1 MKPEKPGFC
10 IEKATS
16 AVSTTWS
23 ASSSTLQRKNLVSGL
38 FISNQVAED
47 WQQTAVKLAR
57 EELARKRSDVALI
70 RLRVSGSSM
79 VPLIEPGDMV
89 LVRHVNFEDLRRG
102 DMILVEQGG
111 TFLVHRLVAVHDHG
125 VRTKGDN
132 ASHADVLVAPED
144 VLGRVV
150 VVEKGNVLSL
160 TSATPSAILRTGS
173 AEPPKGGRRIE
184 LGQGQWPMVNRLL
197 GLSGWCEAQFFAA
210 GRRVKSKLPGAQ
222 SGRWPVGLASMAAA
236 PFRWLTRLLINLRGF
251 GDGLTG

>member
-1 MKPEKPGFC
+1 M
-10 IEKATS
+10 
-16 AVSTTWS
+16 
-23 ASSSTLQRKNLVSGL
+23 
-38 FISNQVAED
+38 
-47 WQQTAVKLAR
+47 KLAR
-57 EELARKRSDVALI
+57 EELAQGSPI

-79 VPLIEPGDMV
+79 APLIEPGDVV

-102 DMILVEQGG
+102 DLILVEQGG

-150 VVEKGNVLSL
+150 VVEKGDVLSL
-160 TSATPSAILRTGS
+160 TSAIPSAILRTGLV
-173 AEPPKGGRRIE
+173 EPSKGGRRIE

-210 GRRVKSKLPGAQ
+210 GRRVKRELVGTQ
-222 SGRWPVGLASMAAA
+222 SRRWTVGLANLAAV
-236 PFRWLTRLLINLRGF
+236 PFRWLTRLLINVRGLS
-251 GDGLTG
+251 DGFTG

>member
-16 AVSTTWS
+16 AGSTTWS

-38 FISNQVAED
+38 FISNQVAVD

-57 EELARKRSDVALI
+57 EELAQGSPI

-79 VPLIEPGDMV
+79 APLIEPGDVV

-132 ASHADVLVAPED
+132 ASHADLLVAPED

-150 VVEKGNVLSL
+150 VVEKGDVLSL
-160 TSATPSAILRTGS
+160 TSAIPSAILRTGLV
-173 AEPPKGGRRIE
+173 EPSKGGRRIE
-184 LGQGQWPMVNRLL
+184 MGQGRWPMVNRLL
-197 GLSGWCEAQFFAA
+197 GLSGWCEVQFFAA
-210 GRRVKSKLPGAQ
+210 GRRVKRELVGAQ
-222 SGRWPVGLASMAAA
+222 SGRCTVGLASLAAV
-236 PFRWLTRLLINLRGF
+236 PFRWLTRLLINVRGLS
-251 GDGLTG
+251 DGLTG